1 MYHTPRPF
9 LTFCFSAVVFLIS
22 FSANADTYMSASF
35 SGSINPGGANVKAP
49 FSDLGSGFTQSDPL
63 SGSFVFDNQLIPATG
78 TVNVFFANFP
88 DIAAI
93 PNPSAFN
100 ITLDSLSFN
109 LGDNINSL
117 LPAGIQYKNG
127 IFNGFEF
134 ITDFAF
140 KGLEYQFRIDG
151 PVITVKLLDGI
162 PNGFDPNGFPTGVS
176 LINAKVNVAAGL
188 TDVVPFVPGEDG
200 LVGVP
205 GPIVGTG
212 LPGLILAVGGILAW
226 RKKRKALAA

>member
-1 MYHTPRPF
+1 M
-9 LTFCFSAVVFLIS
+9 
-22 FSANADTYMSASF
+22 
-35 SGSINPGGANVKAP
+35 NV
-49 FSDLGSGFTQSDPL
+49 S
-63 SGSFVFDNQLIPATG
+63 
-78 TVNVFFANFP
+78 FANFP

-93 PNPSAFN
+93 PNPSAFS

-127 IFNGFEF
+127 TFNGFEF

-140 KGLEYQFRIDG
+140 KGQEYQFRIDG

-162 PNGFDPNGFPTGVS
+162 PNGFDPNGFPTGGS

-188 TDVVPFVPGEDG
+188 ADVVPFVPGEDG

-212 LPGLILAVGGILAW
+212 LPGLILAVGGILSFGIRSGRRSPRN
-226 RKKRKALAA
+226 RKRFNCISERPPRDGLSVFIRPDTWLMSAVGT